1 MIDVSEFLLTLDIL
15 QITVDDFYVAMV
27 KASPFSSEAEMWADL
42 DGPNSKDVDAGI
54 AAMRAQIIPFLT

>member
-1 MIDVSEFLLTLDIL
+1 MLTLDIF
-15 QITVDDFYVAMV
+15 QITVDDFYAALV

-54 AAMRAQIIPFLT
+54 AAMRAEIMPLLA